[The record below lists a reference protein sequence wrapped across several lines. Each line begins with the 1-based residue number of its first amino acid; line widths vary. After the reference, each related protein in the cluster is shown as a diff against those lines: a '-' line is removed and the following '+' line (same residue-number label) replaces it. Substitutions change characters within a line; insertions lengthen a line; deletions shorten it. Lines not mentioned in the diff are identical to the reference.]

1 MDCPTIQNRMHELLD
16 GRRRPEDDH
25 LVAEHC
31 RSCPACAEQMELL
44 KQLEATVRALPRPE
58 PPEDLPERILH
69 RVRADRTEATAT
81 QSGASARRRWDGVV
95 LAAAVALGVLVMV
108 AVDSL
113 WPRPES
119 PLPVVVVEQDQGPLG
134 AGRKDSLAPIKRQL
148 QENLEQLMAETR
160 LDLQQAQ
167 ALLPEGGSVSIQ
179 TPPVGAEVLSPVTEL
194 VRPLQPV
201 ASDTFSTLGAF
212 WSRVTEVPSQEPS
225 APEPDPG

>member
-16 GRRRPEDDH
+16 ERRRPEDDH

-58 PPEDLPERILH
+58 PPEDLPERILR
-69 RVRADRTEATAT
+69 RVRADRTETAT
-81 QSGASARRRWDGVV
+81 TQPEAPSRRRWDGAV
-95 LAAAVALGVLVMV
+95 LAAAVVLGVLVMV

-119 PLPVVVVEQDQGPLG
+119 ASPLVVERDQGTPDS
-134 AGRKDSLAPIKRQL
+134 AAVDSLAPIKRQL

-167 ALLPEGGSVSIQ
+167 ALLPEGGSVSLQ
-179 TPPVGAEVLSPVTEL
+179 TPPVGADVFSPMTEL

-212 WSRVTEVPSQEPS
+212 WSRVTEAPSQESS
-225 APEPDPG
+225 AHKADPG